1 MAVVKMTDKQKRF
14 CDEYLIDCNATRA
27 YKMAYPRVKSD
38 NVASAS
44 GTRLLGNVKV
54 KTYIQE
60 QLDKINSE
68 KIADVKEMQEK
79 LTEIIRQSLDEEVI
93 VIEGVGDGCSEARTM
108 TKKPSTKDV
117 ISAITTLGKMQGAFV
132 EKVEQQVDMELNI
145 KIDYGDEDDEE
156 KT

>member
-1 MAVVKMTDKQKRF
+1 MLTPRQEKF
-14 CDEYLIDCNATRA
+14 CIEYAASGNA
-27 YKMAYPRVKSD
+27 YKSAIAAGYSDAYAKGNVGKLLENVRVK
-38 NVASAS
+38 
-44 GTRLLGNVKV
+44 TRL
-54 KTYIQE
+54 QE
-60 QLDKINSE
+60 LKEKAESE